1 MRTQEVI
8 VSRQL
13 GHGDVK
19 VTANYDAVF
28 SQDELAAI
36 HDKFS
41 PMKHLK
47 SSPKSPLFNKKPH

>member
-19 VTANYDAVF
+19 VTVNYDAVF

-41 PMKHLK
+41 PMKHLNCK
-47 SSPKSPLFNKKPH
+47 RQDMI